1 MATRNQQYFGYIP
14 PDNPID
20 WAKLTGGLAE
30 TITGIS
36 EERQKQREELDKIN
50 VDNQR
55 IVSTIDSYSNQTLNG
70 FVGSAASDARSMIGE
85 WNRQLKNREITPAQY
100 RERNNNLMTNWAAV
114 GTTAKTFNATIQ
126 EALKR
131 NEPDENGNVAASGE
145 ELYKIGKLAEFGDLK
160 NKKIFIDPQTGNL
173 MTGVLDPATGKV
185 DPNTLVTGVAMSNV
199 ENIQSNKVNLNQ
211 LVQNKVKN
219 WEPYSL
225 EEGLT
230 TTVGKGL
237 NPKIAMARASLVSAI
252 INNPSTAAS
261 VIDDNSEYDL
271 LYYSGANEKKAQI
284 NKMITAQNDARKQM
298 DLGPMTDKESQ
309 EYVDANSVVLVDMQR
324 DGNGILRPVL
334 TKDQMDLA
342 EKIVNGE
349 IDIQM
354 GMKVSQDPPTKDS
367 GSTGDK
373 LTDAQISA
381 QKKGFEIQQIMSS
394 GEDSKT
400 ISNKLR
406 IASGGQY
413 YFKKEKNNTW
423 SVYDGKPGEL
433 SFKDPKYTG
442 IKTSADMYRIFS
454 TRDQEQYY
462 KQGTK
467 SKTQQKKDNNPAPQ

>member
-1 MATRNQQYFGYIP
+1 MRRNNPYFGYVP
-14 PDNPID
+14 PDNTLD
-20 WAKLTGGLAE
+20 WAKLTGGLVD

-50 VDNQR
+50 INNQR
-55 IVSTIDSYSNQTLNG
+55 IVSTVDSYSDQTLNG
-70 FVGSAASDARSMIGE
+70 FVQSAAVDARSIIGE
-85 WNRQLKNREITPAQY
+85 WSRQLKNREITAAEY
-100 RERNNNLMTNWAAV
+100 KSRNNNLMTNWAAV
-114 GTTAKTFNATIQ
+114 GTTAKTFNAKIQ

-131 NEPDENGNVAASGE
+131 GELDENGNVIASGE
-145 ELYKIGKLAEFGDLK
+145 ELWKIGKLAEFGDLK
-160 NKKIFIDPQTGNL
+160 NKKVFIDPQTGNL
-173 MTGVLDPATGKV
+173 MTGVLDPATGQV
-185 DPNTLVTGVAMSNV
+185 DPSTLVTGVAMNNI

-219 WEPYSL
+219 WGDFTK

-230 TTVGKGL
+230 TISGKGL
-237 NPKIAMARASLVSAI
+237 NPQLAKAKASLIGAI
-252 INNPSTAAS
+252 MNNPSSIAS
-261 VIDDNSEYDL
+261 VLDDNTDYEIG
-271 LYYSGANEKKAQI
+271 YYSGNSERNALINNMLKLENE
-284 NKMITAQNDARKQM
+284 TRRDM
-298 DLGPMTDKESQ
+298 DQDPMTDEESKKYID
-309 EYVDANSVVLVDMQR
+309 ENSWMMIQMAR
-324 DGNGILRPVL
+324 DGNGVMRPVL
-334 TKDQMDLA
+334 TTEQIEKARETIMD
-342 EKIVNGE
+342 E
-349 IDIQM
+349 IDTQLGQKIT
-354 GMKVSQDPPTKDS
+354 QDEPPKPPA
-367 GSTGDK
+367 GDK

-381 QKKGFEIQQIMSS
+381 QKKGAEIQQIMSS

-413 YFKKEKNNTW
+413 YFKKEKDNTW

-467 SKTQQKKDNNPAPQ
+467 SKSKTQQKQTFD

>member
-20 WAKLTGGLAE
+20 WAKLTGGLAS

-36 EERQKQREELDKIN
+36 EERQKQREELDKIYT
-50 VDNQR
+50 DNQR
-55 IVSTIDSYSNQTLNG
+55 VVSTVDSYSNQTLNG

-114 GTTAKTFNATIQ
+114 GNTAKTFNATIQ

-131 NEPDENGNVAASGE
+131 NEPDEYGNVAASGE

-185 DPNTLVTGVAMSNV
+185 DPNTLVTGVAMNNV

-271 LYYSGANEKKAQI
+271 RYYSGANEKKAQI
-284 NKMITAQNDARKQM
+284 NQMIAAQNDARKQM

-309 EYVDANSVVLVDMQR
+309 EYVDANSIVLVDMQR

-354 GMKVSQDPPTKDS
+354 GMKVSQDEPTKP
-367 GSTGDK
+367 TKPPEGDK
-373 LTDAQISA
+373 PTDAQINA
-381 QKKGFEIQQIMSS
+381 KTKGAEIKQIMSGKFS
-394 GEDSKT
+394 E
-400 ISNKLR
+400 IPEKLR
-406 IASGGQY
+406 DASGGQY
-413 YFKKEKNNTW
+413 YFKWENNAW
-423 SVYDGKPGEL
+423 SAYDQEPNNKGAK
-433 SFKDPKYTG
+433 PKYSGLKNTAE
-442 IKTSADMYRIFS
+442 SMYKIFS
-454 TRDQEQYY
+454 TKEQEQYY
-462 KQGTK
+462 KEGTK
-467 SKTQQKKDNNPAPQ
+467 SKTITTFD